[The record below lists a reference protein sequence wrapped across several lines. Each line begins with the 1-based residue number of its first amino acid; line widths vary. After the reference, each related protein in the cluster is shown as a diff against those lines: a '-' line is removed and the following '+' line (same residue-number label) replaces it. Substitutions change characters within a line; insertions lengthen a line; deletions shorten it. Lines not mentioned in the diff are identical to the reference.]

1 LDYVRVFGDDYET
14 KDGTGVRD
22 YIHVLDLAQAH
33 VKGLD
38 YLFTD
43 SSMSQ
48 IFNLGTEHGYT
59 VKEIYNTVEQILQKK
74 IPHEIVARRVGD
86 PASVLADTAK
96 VREFLNWQACYSLKD
111 IILSDYNWRV
121 KAGNSIVE

>member
-1 LDYVRVFGDDYET
+1 M
-14 KDGTGVRD
+14 
-22 YIHVLDLAQAH
+22 
-33 VKGLD
+33 
-38 YLFTD
+38 FTD
-43 SSMSQ
+43 SSTSQ

-59 VKEIYNTVEQILQKK
+59 VKEIYNTAEQILQKK

-96 VREFLNWQACYSLKD
+96 VREFLNWQAYYSLKD